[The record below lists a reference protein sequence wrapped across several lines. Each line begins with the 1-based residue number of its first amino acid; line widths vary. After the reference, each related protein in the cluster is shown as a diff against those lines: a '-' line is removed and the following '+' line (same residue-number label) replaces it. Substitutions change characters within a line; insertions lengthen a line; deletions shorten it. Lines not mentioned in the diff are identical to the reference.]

1 MSSRTKIVIDDT
13 PLTPKNATYVDILDQ
28 LATIMAK
35 RGDNIRARVYKKAQE
50 TILAMTD
57 DIYSPQQ
64 LKGQAGIGSTI
75 LEKLDTFDKTGT
87 LPIIEQERGKPENI
101 LSDVYGIGPKKAVEL
116 VKLGITSIA
125 QLRER
130 QDEVLNKVQKAGL
143 KYYEDIMERIPRSE
157 IDEYVG
163 VFQKTFD
170 SVSESGDRYEIVGSY
185 RRGAAASGDIDVILT
200 STRPA
205 FFDNWIDALLATG
218 VIVEVLSRGKTKCLV
233 ITKMGKAR
241 RVDFLYT
248 SPEEYPFAVLYF
260 TGSKGF
266 NAAMRGH
273 SLKMGWSLNEHGFSK
288 VVDKK
293 KEEKV
298 LLNIVD
304 EQGIFDVLKLEYKEP
319 SERIDGRSVVSL
331 VDMPKLEKVYRSR
344 KTLKNKKGEK
354 GVFAEEVLT
363 IPKEPTIEKEDFDF
377 IEPLIETVPEQ
388 LVVEPTVE
396 QLIEPVVET
405 VVEPVV
411 ETVVEPVVETV
422 VEPVVEEVPKEP
434 ETKKKREPK
443 TEDNITKLL
452 SRNMISQECGDS
464 VKNGLLK
471 LKNENLKPKK
481 PKGEKKPRI
490 KIGKTLKVESAIPK
504 SSPKESDKKES
515 DKKESDK
522 KKSPKVSDKKVS
534 PKISDKI
541 PPKTKKIR
549 KPTATG
555 KNKTQKNIEIV
566 QEMNT
571 KMTPVETEHAK
582 THIKSFQE
590 NGISVLDQ
598 LTLNDLTAILVLSN
612 DTYYNKK
619 TPLMS
624 DNEYDIVKEYVDRK
638 YPANTI
644 TEQIGAPVQKNKV
657 ELPYNMPSMDKIK
670 PDTSILTSWSAKY
683 KGPYVISR
691 KLDGVSGMYIS
702 EPEPKL
708 YTRGDG
714 KVGQDI
720 SHLIKHLKLPKATGL
735 VARGEF
741 IIPREVFK
749 TKYADKFANAR
760 NMVSGMI
767 NSKTVDDSIRDLH
780 FVTYEV
786 ISPQLDPS
794 KQLAA
799 LEKSAH
805 EVVKHEV
812 VETVSND
819 MLSEI
824 LLDWRANSE
833 YEIDGIIVTD
843 DHVHPR
849 VEGNPDHAF
858 AFKMVLSDQMAEAK
872 VVDVEWSPSKD
883 GYLKPRVRIEPIAL
897 GGVTIEYAT
906 GFNGK
911 FIKDNKIGIGAL
923 IKLIRSGD
931 VIPHI
936 MSVSM
941 PADEAKMPKEEYSWT
956 ESGVDIV
963 LTNVGDNA
971 IVREKNITMFFKTLE
986 VDGLGEGNVKKLIKT
1001 GYNSVAKIIAMSK
1014 ADFETVE
1021 GFKEK
1026 TAEKLSTGIKE
1037 KVAKASLIE
1046 IMVAS
1051 NTLGRGVSTKNL
1063 ELIMEA
1069 YPQIFQSGESMEE
1082 KVKMLVSIKGV
1093 GEKNAKAFVQ
1103 NMGTF
1108 LEFLRECRLEGKL
1121 NASVVPKNVSVPVE
1135 NVDITNP
1142 LYGKTIVMTKV
1153 RDKSII
1159 DHLAKVGAKLG
1170 DAMKKD
1176 TFVLIVKSHEDKSNK
1191 TEYAMK
1197 NGIPIMTPEEFVKK
1211 YM

>member
-13 PLTPKNATYVDILDQ
+13 PLTPKNAAYVDILDQ

-75 LEKLDTFDKTGT
+75 LEKLETFDKTGT

-116 VKLGITSIA
+116 VQMGITSIA
-125 QLRER
+125 KLREK

-157 IDEYVG
+157 IDEYMG
-163 VFQKTFD
+163 VFQNTFD
-170 SVSESGDRYEIVGSY
+170 SVSETGDRYEIVGSY
-185 RRGAAASGDIDVILT
+185 RRGAPASGDIDVILT
-200 STRPA
+200 STRPT
-205 FFDNWIDALLATG
+205 FFDKWIDTLLTTG

-233 ITKMGKAR
+233 ITKMNAKSKAR

-273 SLKMGWSLNEHGFSK
+273 ALKIGWSLNEHGFSK
-288 VVDKK
+288 MVDKK

-304 EQGIFDVLKLEYKEP
+304 ERGIFDVLKLEYKEP

-344 KTLKNKKGEK
+344 KTLKNKKGD
-354 GVFAEEVLT
+354 T
-363 IPKEPTIEKEDFDF
+363 SIPKSLPKEQIENQDLLKES
-377 IEPLIETVPEQ
+377 LMETVNIP
-388 LVVEPTVE
+388 
-396 QLIEPVVET
+396 IEPVI
-405 VVEPVV
+405 EPAQ
-411 ETVVEPVVETV
+411 
-422 VEPVVEEVPKEP
+422 EVPKEP

-443 TEDNITKLL
+443 TEDNIAKLVSL
-452 SRNMISQECGDS
+452 NMISQECGDS
-464 VKNGLLK
+464 VKDGLLK
-471 LKNENLKPKK
+471 LKDENLKPKK

-504 SSPKESDKKES
+504 SPPKV
-515 DKKESDK
+515 
-522 KKSPKVSDKKVS
+522 SPKVSDKKES
-534 PKISDKI
+534 PKVSDKKESPKVSDKKESPKI

-549 KPTATG
+549 KPNATG
-555 KNKTQKNIEIV
+555 KNKSQKNIEIV
-566 QEMNT
+566 QEINT
-571 KMTPVETEHAK
+571 TMTPEQTEHAK
-582 THIKSFQE
+582 TQIKSFQE
-590 NGISVLDQ
+590 NGISILDQ
-598 LTLNDLTAILVLSN
+598 LILNDLTAILVLAN
-612 DTYYNKK
+612 DAYYNKK
-619 TPLMS
+619 APLMS
-624 DNEYDIVKEYVDRK
+624 DNEYDIIKEYVERK
-638 YPANTI
+638 YPGNKI
-644 TEQIGAPVQKNKV
+644 TKQIGAPVQKNKV

-683 KGPYVISR
+683 KGSYVISR

-720 SHLIKHLKLPKATGL
+720 SHLIKHLKLPKAHGL
-735 VARGEF
+735 VVRGEF

-786 ISPQLDPS
+786 IAPQLDPS

-799 LEKSAH
+799 LEKAGH

-812 VETVSND
+812 VETVSNS

-824 LLDWRANSE
+824 LLDWRANGE

-843 DHVHPR
+843 DHIHPR

-971 IVREKNITMFFKTLE
+971 VVREKNITMFFKTLE

-1014 ADFETVE
+1014 SDFETVE

-1026 TAEKLSTGIKE
+1026 TAEKLSAGIKE

-1069 YPQIFQSGESMEE
+1069 YPQILQSVESMEE

-1108 LEFLRECRLEGKL
+1108 LDFLRECGLEGKL

-1135 NVDITNP
+1135 NVDTTNP

-1159 DHLAKVGAKLG
+1159 DHLGKVGAKLG
-1170 DAMKKD
+1170 DSMKKD
-1176 TFVLIVKSHEDKSNK
+1176 TFVLIVKSHDDKSNK
-1191 TEYAMK
+1191 TEYALK

-1211 YM
+1211 YMISL

>member
-1 MSSRTKIVIDDT
+1 MSSRTKIVIDER
-13 PLTPKNATYVDILDQ
+13 PLTSKNAAYVDILDQ

-35 RGDNIRARVYKKAQE
+35 RGDNIRSRVYKKAQE

-57 DIYSPQQ
+57 TIYSPNQ
-64 LKGQAGIGSTI
+64 LKGRAGIGATI
-75 LEKLDTFDKTGT
+75 LEKLETFDKTGT
-87 LPIIEQERGKPENI
+87 LPIIEAERGKPENI

-116 VKLGITSIA
+116 VKMGITSIA

-163 VFQKTFD
+163 IFQKTFD
-170 SVSESGDRYEIVGSY
+170 SVSETGDRYEIVGSY

-200 STRPA
+200 STRPV
-205 FFDNWIDALLATG
+205 FFDNWIDALLKTG
-218 VIVEVLSRGKTKCLV
+218 LIVEVLSRGKTKCLV

-288 VVDKK
+288 MVDKK

-304 EQGIFDVLKLEYKEP
+304 ERGIFDVLKLEYKEP
-319 SERIDGRSVVSL
+319 SERIDGRSIVSL
-331 VDMPKLEKVYRSR
+331 VDMPKLEKVYQSR
-344 KTLKNKKGEK
+344 KTLKNKK
-354 GVFAEEVLT
+354 
-363 IPKEPTIEKEDFDF
+363 IPKEPLEELKQPFVEPEDFD
-377 IEPLIETVPEQ
+377 I
-388 LVVEPTVE
+388 
-396 QLIEPVVET
+396 
-405 VVEPVV
+405 
-411 ETVVEPVVETV
+411 
-422 VEPVVEEVPKEP
+422 PKEP
-434 ETKKKREPK
+434 VAEVLSIPQEPTKKEPK
-443 TEDNITKLL
+443 TEDNINKLL
-452 SRNMISQECGDS
+452 SLNMISQECADS
-464 VKNGLLK
+464 IKDGLFR
-471 LKNENLKPKK
+471 LKNENSKSKK
-481 PKGEKKPRI
+481 QKKPRI
-490 KIGKTLKVESAIPK
+490 KIGKTLKVESVIHK
-504 SSPKESDKKES
+504 SPSKKES
-515 DKKESDK
+515 
-522 KKSPKVSDKKVS
+522 
-534 PKISDKI
+534 
-541 PPKTKKIR
+541 PKTKKIR
-549 KPTATG
+549 KTTTG

-566 QEMNT
+566 QEMN
-571 KMTPVETEHAK
+571 KEMAVDQAK
-582 THIKSFQE
+582 IHIKLFQE
-590 NGISVLDQ
+590 NGISALDQ
-598 LTLNDLTAILVLSN
+598 LNLNNLTAVLVLSN

-619 TPLMS
+619 APLMT
-624 DNEYDIVKEYVDRK
+624 DNEYDIIKEYVDRK
-638 YPANTI
+638 YPDNII
-644 TEQIGAPVQKNKV
+644 TEQIGAPIQKNKV

-720 SHLIKHLKLPKATGL
+720 SHLIKHLKLPKTTGL

-741 IIPREVFK
+741 IIPKEIFK
-749 TKYADKFANAR
+749 TKYADKFANPR
-760 NMVSGMI
+760 NMVAGMI
-767 NSKTVDDSIRDLH
+767 NSKTIDDSIRDLH

-799 LEKSAH
+799 LEKAGH

-812 VETVSND
+812 VDSVSNT

-843 DHVHPR
+843 DHIHHR
-849 VEGNPDHAF
+849 VDGNPDHAF

-941 PADEAKMPKEEYSWT
+941 PAEEAKMPKDEYSWT

-963 LTNVGDNA
+963 LTNIGDNVV
-971 IVREKNITMFFKTLE
+971 VREKNITMFFKSLE
-986 VDGLGEGNVKKLIKT
+986 VDGLGEGNVKKLIKA
-1001 GYNSVAKIIAMSK
+1001 GFDRVSKILAMSK
-1014 ADFETVE
+1014 PDFEKVE

-1026 TAEKLSTGIKE
+1026 TAEKLSVGIKE
-1037 KVAKASLIE
+1037 KVTKASLID

-1051 NTLGRGVSTKNL
+1051 NTLGRGISTKNL
-1063 ELIMEA
+1063 ELIVES
-1069 YPQIFQSGESMEE
+1069 YPQILKSSESADE
-1082 KVKMLVSIKGV
+1082 KVKMLVAIKGV

-1108 LEFLRECRLEGKL
+1108 LEFLRECGLEGKL
-1121 NASVVPKNVSVPVE
+1121 RATTPKNVSVAVE
-1135 NVDITNP
+1135 NVDTTNP

-1159 DHLAKVGAKLG
+1159 DHLEKVGAKLG

-1191 TEYAMK
+1191 TEYATK

-1211 YM
+1211 YMI

>member
-13 PLTPKNATYVDILDQ
+13 PLTPKNAAYVDILDQ

-35 RGDNIRARVYKKAQE
+35 RGDNIRSRVYKKAQE

-57 DIYSPQQ
+57 DIYSPGQ

-75 LEKLDTFDKTGT
+75 LEKLETFDKTGT
-87 LPIIEQERGKPENI
+87 IPIIEEERGKPENI
-101 LSDVYGIGPKKAVEL
+101 LSDVYGVGPKKAVEL
-116 VKLGITSIA
+116 VQMGITSIA
-125 QLRER
+125 KLRER

-170 SVSESGDRYEIVGSY
+170 SISESGDRYEIVGSY

-200 STRPA
+200 STRPS
-205 FFDNWIDALLATG
+205 FFDKWIDALLATG

-273 SLKMGWSLNEHGFSK
+273 ALKMGWSLNEHGFSK

-304 EQGIFDVLKLEYKEP
+304 ERGIFDVLKLEYKEP
-319 SERIDGRSVVSL
+319 IERIDGRSVVSL

-344 KTLKNKKGEK
+344 KTLKNKKGEPK
-354 GVFAEEVLT
+354 NKMVEKHDFDLPESVVEEKQPVVPEVLT
-363 IPKEPTIEKEDFDF
+363 LPKKSI
-377 IEPLIETVPEQ
+377 
-388 LVVEPTVE
+388 
-396 QLIEPVVET
+396 
-405 VVEPVV
+405 
-411 ETVVEPVVETV
+411 
-422 VEPVVEEVPKEP
+422 
-434 ETKKKREPK
+434 KREPK
-443 TEDNITKLL
+443 MEDNMNKLL
-452 SRNMISQECGDS
+452 SLNMVSQECADS
-464 VKNGLLK
+464 VKDGLLK
-471 LKNENLKPKK
+471 LKSENLKPKK

-490 KIGKTLKVESAIPK
+490 KIGKTLKIESTLPKSSPQLSPKLSQKKESPKVLPK
-504 SSPKESDKKES
+504 SSPKLSDKKES
-515 DKKESDK
+515 
-522 KKSPKVSDKKVS
+522 
-534 PKISDKI
+534 
-541 PPKTKKIR
+541 PKTKKVR
-549 KPTATG
+549 KPTTTG
-555 KNKTQKNIEIV
+555 KNKTKKNIEIV
-566 QEMNT
+566 QEMN
-571 KMTPVETEHAK
+571 KEMTPEDK
-582 THIKSFQE
+582 DQSKIHIKLFQE
-590 NGISVLDQ
+590 NGITALDQ
-598 LTLNDLTAILVLSN
+598 LNLNNLTAILVVSN
-612 DTYYNKK
+612 DAYYNKK
-619 TPLMS
+619 APLMS
-624 DNEYDIVKEYVDRK
+624 DNEYDIIKEYVERK
-638 YPANTI
+638 YPSNKI

-657 ELPYNMPSMDKIK
+657 TLPYNMPSMDKIK

-683 KGPYVISR
+683 KGSYVISR

-720 SHLIKHLKLPKATGL
+720 SHLIKHLKLPKAHGL

-741 IIPREVFK
+741 IIPREIFK
-749 TKYADKFANAR
+749 AKYADKFANPR
-760 NMVSGMI
+760 NMVAGMI
-767 NSKTVDDSIRDLH
+767 NSKTIDDSIRDLH

-799 LEKSAH
+799 LEKAGH

-812 VETVSND
+812 VESVSNS

-941 PADEAKMPKEEYSWT
+941 PAEEAKMPKDEYSWT

-971 IVREKNITMFFKTLE
+971 VVREKNITMFFKTLE
-986 VDGLGEGNVKKLIKT
+986 VDGLGEGNVKKLIKA
-1001 GYNSVAKIIAMSK
+1001 GFDRVSKIIAMKK

-1037 KVAKASLIE
+1037 KVGKASLIE

-1069 YPQIFQSGESMEE
+1069 YPQILQSLESADE
-1082 KVKMLVSIKGV
+1082 KVKMLVAIKGV

-1108 LEFLRECRLEGKL
+1108 LEFLRECGLEGKL
-1121 NASVVPKNVSVPVE
+1121 RDNTPKNVSVPVE

-1142 LYGKTIVMTKV
+1142 LYGKTIVMTKL

-1159 DHLAKVGAKLG
+1159 DHLDKVGAKLG
-1170 DAMKKD
+1170 KSIKKD
-1176 TFVLIVKSHEDKSNK
+1176 TFVLIVNSHEDKSNK
-1191 TEYAMK
+1191 TEYALK
-1197 NGIPIMTPEEFVKK
+1197 NGITIMTPEEFVKK
-1211 YM
+1211 YMIRI

>member
-1 MSSRTKIVIDDT
+1 
-13 PLTPKNATYVDILDQ
+13 
-28 LATIMAK
+28 
-35 RGDNIRARVYKKAQE
+35 
-50 TILAMTD
+50 
-57 DIYSPQQ
+57 
-64 LKGQAGIGSTI
+64 
-75 LEKLDTFDKTGT
+75 
-87 LPIIEQERGKPENI
+87 
-101 LSDVYGIGPKKAVEL
+101 
-116 VKLGITSIA
+116 
-125 QLRER
+125 LRER

-157 IDEYVG
+157 IDEYMG

-170 SVSESGDRYEIVGSY
+170 SVSETGDRYEIVGSY

-200 STRPA
+200 STRPV
-205 FFDNWIDALLATG
+205 FFDKWIDTLLSTG
-218 VIVEVLSRGKTKCLV
+218 IIVEVLSRGKTKCLV
-233 ITKMGKAR
+233 ITKMDAKSKAR

-273 SLKMGWSLNEHGFSK
+273 ALKLDWSLNEHGFSK

-304 EQGIFDVLKLEYKEP
+304 ERGIFDVLKLEYKEP

-344 KTLKNKKGEK
+344 KTLKNKKGD
-354 GVFAEEVLT
+354 T
-363 IPKEPTIEKEDFDF
+363 SIPKSFPKEQMENQDLLKESLMEAENVKTP
-377 IEPLIETVPEQ
+377 IEPI
-388 LVVEPTVE
+388 
-396 QLIEPVVET
+396 IEPVI
-405 VVEPVV
+405 EPII
-411 ETVVEPVVETV
+411 
-422 VEPVVEEVPKEP
+422 EP

-443 TEDNITKLL
+443 TEDNIAKLL
-452 SRNMISQECGDS
+452 SLNMISQECGDS
-464 VKNGLLK
+464 VKDGLLK

-490 KIGKTLKVESAIPK
+490 KIGKTLKVESTIPK
-504 SSPKESDKKES
+504 SSPKI
-515 DKKESDK
+515 
-522 KKSPKVSDKKVS
+522 SDKKVS
-534 PKISDKI
+534 PKISDKKVS
-541 PPKTKKIR
+541 PKLSEKQESPKVLPKTKKIR
-549 KPTATG
+549 KTNATG

-571 KMTPVETEHAK
+571 KMTPEQTEHAK

-624 DNEYDIVKEYVDRK
+624 DNEYDIIKEYVDRK

-720 SHLIKHLKLPKATGL
+720 SHLIKHLKLPKAHGL
-735 VARGEF
+735 VVRGEF

-799 LEKSAH
+799 LEKAGH

-812 VETVSND
+812 VETVSNS

-843 DHVHPR
+843 DHIHPR

-858 AFKMVLSDQMAEAK
+858 AFKMILSDQMAEAK

-1014 ADFETVE
+1014 ANFETVE

-1026 TAEKLSTGIKE
+1026 TAEKLSAGIKE
-1037 KVAKASLIE
+1037 KVGKASLIE

-1069 YPQIFQSGESMEE
+1069 YPQILQSGASMEE

-1108 LEFLRECRLEGKL
+1108 LEFLRECGLEGKL
-1121 NASVVPKNVSVPVE
+1121 NASDVPKNVSVPLE
-1135 NVDITNP
+1135 NVDTTNP

-1170 DAMKKD
+1170 DSMKKD
-1176 TFVLIVKSHEDKSNK
+1176 TFVLIVKSHDDKSNK
-1191 TEYAMK
+1191 TEYAVK

-1211 YM
+1211 YMESKN

>member
-13 PLTPKNATYVDILDQ
+13 PLTPKNAAYVDILDQ

-116 VKLGITSIA
+116 VQMGITSIA
-125 QLRER
+125 QLREK

-157 IDEYVG
+157 IDEYMG

-170 SVSESGDRYEIVGSY
+170 SVSETGDRYEIVGSY

-205 FFDNWIDALLATG
+205 FFDKWIDTLLDTG
-218 VIVEVLSRGKTKCLV
+218 IIVEVLSRGKTKCLV
-233 ITKMGKAR
+233 ITKMNAKSNAR

-273 SLKMGWSLNEHGFSK
+273 ALKMGWSLNEHGFSK

-304 EQGIFDVLKLEYKEP
+304 ERGIFDVLKLEYKEP
-319 SERIDGRSVVSL
+319 SARIDGRSVVSF

-344 KTLKNKKGEK
+344 KTLKNKKGD
-354 GVFAEEVLT
+354 T
-363 IPKEPTIEKEDFDF
+363 SIPKAFPKEQMEKKDLLKECLMEVENIPRETIIEPIIEKLQELPK
-377 IEPLIETVPEQ
+377 E
-388 LVVEPTVE
+388 
-396 QLIEPVVET
+396 VET
-405 VVEPVV
+405 
-411 ETVVEPVVETV
+411 
-422 VEPVVEEVPKEP
+422 KQ
-434 ETKKKREPK
+434 KREPK
-443 TEDNITKLL
+443 TEDNIEKLL

-464 VKNGLLK
+464 VKDGLLK
-471 LKNENLKPKK
+471 LKDENLKPKK

-490 KIGKTLKVESAIPK
+490 KIGDTLKVESIIPK
-504 SSPKESDKKES
+504 SPPKESDKKES

-522 KKSPKVSDKKVS
+522 KESPKVSDKKES
-534 PKISDKI
+534 PKI

-571 KMTPVETEHAK
+571 KMTPEQTEHTK
-582 THIKSFQE
+582 TQIKSFQE

-598 LTLNDLTAILVLSN
+598 LTLNDLTAILVLAN

-624 DNEYDIVKEYVDRK
+624 DNEYDIIKEYVDRK

-735 VARGEF
+735 VVRGEF

-786 ISPQLDPS
+786 IAPQLDPS

-799 LEKSAH
+799 LEKAGH

-849 VEGNPDHAF
+849 VDGNPDHAF

-971 IVREKNITMFFKTLE
+971 VVREKNITMFFKTLE

-1001 GYNSVAKIIAMSK
+1001 GFDSVAKIIAMSK
-1014 ADFETVE
+1014 SDFETVE

-1026 TAEKLSTGIKE
+1026 TAEKLSVGIKE

-1093 GEKNAKAFVQ
+1093 GEKNAKAFVK

-1108 LEFLRECRLEGKL
+1108 LDFLRECGLEGKL

-1135 NVDITNP
+1135 NLDTTNP

-1191 TEYAMK
+1191 TEYALK

-1211 YM
+1211 YIVSV

>member
-13 PLTPKNATYVDILDQ
+13 PLTPKNAAYVDILDQ

-35 RGDNIRARVYKKAQE
+35 RGDNIRSRVYKKAQE

-57 DIYSPQQ
+57 DIYSPDQ
-64 LKGQAGIGSTI
+64 LKGQVGIGSTI
-75 LEKLDTFDKTGT
+75 LEKLETFDKTGT
-87 LPIIEQERGKPENI
+87 LPIIEQERGKPESI
-101 LSDVYGIGPKKAVEL
+101 LSDVYGIGPKKAVEI
-116 VKLGITSIA
+116 VQMGITSIA

-233 ITKMGKAR
+233 ITKIDVKSKAR

-273 SLKMGWSLNEHGFSK
+273 ALKMGWSLNEHGFSK

-304 EQGIFDVLKLEYKEP
+304 ERGIFDLLKLEYKEP

-354 GVFAEEVLT
+354 GFFDEEVLT

-388 LVVEPTVE
+388 LMIEPIVEH
-396 QLIEPVVET
+396 LIEPVVE
-405 VVEPVV
+405 EL
-411 ETVVEPVVETV
+411 
-422 VEPVVEEVPKEP
+422 PKEP

-443 TEDNITKLL
+443 TEDNIEKLL
-452 SRNMISQECGDS
+452 SLNMISQECGDS
-464 VKNGLLK
+464 VIDGLLK
-471 LKNENLKPKK
+471 LKNENLRPKK

-504 SSPKESDKKES
+504 SSPKISDKKESDKKES

-522 KKSPKVSDKKVS
+522 KESDKKESDKKESDKKESDKKESPKVSDKKES
-534 PKISDKI
+534 PKI

-549 KPTATG
+549 KPNATG

-571 KMTPVETEHAK
+571 KMTPEQTDNAK
-582 THIKSFQE
+582 TQIKSFQE

-598 LTLNDLTAILVLSN
+598 LTLNDLTAILMLAN

-624 DNEYDIVKEYVDRK
+624 DNEYDIIKEYVERK
-638 YPANTI
+638 YPSNKI

-670 PDTSILTSWSAKY
+670 PDTSILTSRSAIY

-691 KLDGVSGMYIS
+691 KLDGVSGMHIS

-708 YTRGDG
+708 YTCGDG

-720 SHLIKHLKLPKATGL
+720 SHLIKHLKLPKAHGL
-735 VARGEF
+735 VVRGEF

-786 ISPQLDPS
+786 IAPQLDPS

-799 LEKSAH
+799 LEKAGH

-812 VETVSND
+812 VETVSNS

-843 DHVHPR
+843 DHIHPR

-963 LTNVGDNA
+963 LTNASDNA
-971 IVREKNITMFFKTLE
+971 VVREKNITMFFKTLE

-1001 GYNSVAKIIAMSK
+1001 GFDRVSKIIAMKK

-1026 TAEKLSTGIKE
+1026 TAEKLSVGIKE
-1037 KVAKASLIE
+1037 KVAKALLIE

-1069 YPQIFQSGESMEE
+1069 YPQILQSGESMEE

-1093 GEKNAKAFVQ
+1093 GEKNAKAFLQ

-1108 LEFLRECRLEGKL
+1108 LEFLREYGLEGKL
-1121 NASVVPKNVSVPVE
+1121 NASAVPKNVSVPVE

-1176 TFVLIVKSHEDKSNK
+1176 TYVLIVKSHDDKSNK
-1191 TEYAMK
+1191 TEYAAK

>member
-13 PLTPKNATYVDILDQ
+13 PLTPKNAAYVDILDQ

-50 TILAMTD
+50 TILAMPD
-57 DIYSPQQ
+57 DIYSPHQ

-75 LEKLDTFDKTGT
+75 LEKLETFDKTGT
-87 LPIIEQERGKPENI
+87 LPIIEEERGKPENI

-116 VKLGITSIA
+116 VQMGITSIA

-143 KYYEDIMERIPRSE
+143 KHYEDIMERIPRSE
-157 IDEYVG
+157 IDEYMG

-170 SVSESGDRYEIVGSY
+170 SVSETGDRYEIVGSY

-200 STRPA
+200 STRPV
-205 FFDNWIDALLATG
+205 FFDKWIDALLSTG
-218 VIVEVLSRGKTKCLV
+218 IIVEVLSRGKTKCLV
-233 ITKMGKAR
+233 ITKMNANSKAR

-273 SLKMGWSLNEHGFSK
+273 ALKLGWSLNEHGFSK

-304 EQGIFDVLKLEYKEP
+304 ERGIFDVLKLEYKEP

-344 KTLKNKKGEK
+344 KTLKNKK
-354 GVFAEEVLT
+354 VDT
-363 IPKEPTIEKEDFDF
+363 SIPKSLPTEQIENQDILKESLMEAENIPIEPV
-377 IEPLIETVPEQ
+377 IEPL
-388 LVVEPTVE
+388 VEPVI
-396 QLIEPVVET
+396 QPVIEPVQEL
-405 VVEPVV
+405 
-411 ETVVEPVVETV
+411 
-422 VEPVVEEVPKEP
+422 PKEP

-443 TEDNITKLL
+443 TEDNIAKLL
-452 SRNMISQECGDS
+452 SLNMISQECGDS
-464 VKNGLLK
+464 VKDGLLK
-471 LKNENLKPKK
+471 LKDENLKSKK

-490 KIGKTLKVESAIPK
+490 KIGKTLKVESTIPK
-504 SSPKESDKKES
+504 SSPKISDKKES
-515 DKKESDK
+515 DKKESPNESDK
-522 KKSPKVSDKKVS
+522 KISDKKVSPKVSDKKES
-534 PKISDKI
+534 PKVSDKKESPKI

-571 KMTPVETEHAK
+571 KMTPEQTEHTK
-582 THIKSFQE
+582 TQIKSFQE

-624 DNEYDIVKEYVDRK
+624 DNEYDIIKEYVDRK

-720 SHLIKHLKLPKATGL
+720 SHLIKHLKLPKAHGL
-735 VARGEF
+735 VVRGEF

-799 LEKSAH
+799 LEKAGH

-812 VETVSND
+812 VETVSNS

-843 DHVHPR
+843 DHIHPR

-963 LTNVGDNA
+963 LTNASDNA
-971 IVREKNITMFFKTLE
+971 VVREKNITMFFKTLE

-1001 GYNSVAKIIAMSK
+1001 GFDSVAKIIAMSK
-1014 ADFETVE
+1014 SDFETVE

-1026 TAEKLSTGIKE
+1026 TAEKLSAGIKE

-1069 YPQIFQSGESMEE
+1069 YPQILQSGESMEE

-1093 GEKNAKAFVQ
+1093 GEKNAKSFVQ

-1108 LEFLRECRLEGKL
+1108 LEFLRECGLEGKL

-1135 NVDITNP
+1135 NVDTTNP

-1159 DHLAKVGAKLG
+1159 DHLGKVGAKLG
-1170 DAMKKD
+1170 DSMKKD
-1176 TFVLIVKSHEDKSNK
+1176 TFVLIVKSHDDKSNK
-1191 TEYAMK
+1191 TEYAVK

-1211 YM
+1211 YMISL

>member
-13 PLTPKNATYVDILDQ
+13 PLTPKNAAYVDILEQ

-35 RGDNIRARVYKKAQE
+35 RGDNIRSRVYKKAQE

-57 DIYSPQQ
+57 DIYSPDQ
-64 LKGQAGIGSTI
+64 LKGQLGIGSTI

-273 SLKMGWSLNEHGFSK
+273 ALKMGWSLNEHGFSK

-304 EQGIFDVLKLEYKEP
+304 ERGIFDVLKLEYKEP

-354 GVFAEEVLT
+354 GVFDEEVLT
-363 IPKEPTIEKEDFDF
+363 IPKEPTIAKEDFDF

-388 LVVEPTVE
+388 LMIEHLIEPVV
-396 QLIEPVVET
+396 EPVVET

-515 DKKESDK
+515 DKK
-522 KKSPKVSDKKVS
+522 VS

-549 KPTATG
+549 KPNATG

-571 KMTPVETEHAK
+571 KMTPEQTEHAK

-598 LTLNDLTAILVLSN
+598 LTLNDLTAILVLAN

-624 DNEYDIVKEYVDRK
+624 DNEYDIIKEYVDRK

-735 VARGEF
+735 VVRGEF

-786 ISPQLDPS
+786 IAPQLDPS

-799 LEKSAH
+799 LEKSGH

-971 IVREKNITMFFKTLE
+971 VVREKNITMFFKTLE

-1001 GYNSVAKIIAMSK
+1001 GFDSVAKIIAMSK
-1014 ADFETVE
+1014 GDFETVE

-1026 TAEKLSTGIKE
+1026 TAEKLSVGIKE

-1108 LEFLRECRLEGKL
+1108 LDFLRECGLEGKL

-1135 NVDITNP
+1135 NVDTTNP

-1170 DAMKKD
+1170 DSMKKD

-1191 TEYAMK
+1191 TEYALK

-1211 YM
+1211 YLISI

>member
-13 PLTPKNATYVDILDQ
+13 PLTPKNAAYVDILDQ

-75 LEKLDTFDKTGT
+75 LEKLETFDKTGT

-116 VKLGITSIA
+116 VQMGITSIS

-157 IDEYVG
+157 IDEYMG

-170 SVSESGDRYEIVGSY
+170 SVSETGDRYEIVGSY

-200 STRPA
+200 STRPV
-205 FFDNWIDALLATG
+205 FFDKWIDTLLSTG
-218 VIVEVLSRGKTKCLV
+218 IIVEVLSRGKTKCLV
-233 ITKMGKAR
+233 ITKMDAKSKAR

-273 SLKMGWSLNEHGFSK
+273 ALKLDWSLNEHGFSK

-304 EQGIFDVLKLEYKEP
+304 ERGIFDVLKLEYKEP

-344 KTLKNKKGEK
+344 KTLKNKKGD
-354 GVFAEEVLT
+354 T
-363 IPKEPTIEKEDFDF
+363 SIPKSFPKEQMENQDLLKESLMEAENVKTP
-377 IEPLIETVPEQ
+377 IEPI
-388 LVVEPTVE
+388 
-396 QLIEPVVET
+396 IEPVI
-405 VVEPVV
+405 EPII
-411 ETVVEPVVETV
+411 
-422 VEPVVEEVPKEP
+422 EP

-443 TEDNITKLL
+443 TEDNIAKLL
-452 SRNMISQECGDS
+452 SLNMISQECGDS
-464 VKNGLLK
+464 VKDGLLK

-490 KIGKTLKVESAIPK
+490 KIGKTLKVESTIPK
-504 SSPKESDKKES
+504 SSPKI
-515 DKKESDK
+515 
-522 KKSPKVSDKKVS
+522 SDKKVS
-534 PKISDKI
+534 PKISDKKVS
-541 PPKTKKIR
+541 PKLSEKQESPKVLPKTKKIR
-549 KPTATG
+549 KTNATG

-571 KMTPVETEHAK
+571 KMTPEQTEHAK

-624 DNEYDIVKEYVDRK
+624 DNEYDIIKEYVDRK

-720 SHLIKHLKLPKATGL
+720 SHLIKHLKLPKAHGL
-735 VARGEF
+735 VVRGEF

-799 LEKSAH
+799 LEKAGH

-812 VETVSND
+812 VETVSNS

-843 DHVHPR
+843 DHIHPR

-858 AFKMVLSDQMAEAK
+858 AFKMILSDQMAEAK

-1014 ADFETVE
+1014 ANFETVE

-1026 TAEKLSTGIKE
+1026 TAEKLSAGIKE
-1037 KVAKASLIE
+1037 KVGKASLIE

-1069 YPQIFQSGESMEE
+1069 YPQILQSGASMEE

-1108 LEFLRECRLEGKL
+1108 LEFLRECGLEGKL
-1121 NASVVPKNVSVPVE
+1121 NASDVPKNVSVPLE
-1135 NVDITNP
+1135 NVDTTNP

-1170 DAMKKD
+1170 DSMKKD
-1176 TFVLIVKSHEDKSNK
+1176 TFVLIVKSHDDKSNK
-1191 TEYAMK
+1191 TEYAVK

-1211 YM
+1211 YMESKN

>member
-13 PLTPKNATYVDILDQ
+13 PLTPKNAAYVDILDQ

-35 RGDNIRARVYKKAQE
+35 RGDNIRSRVYKKAQE

-57 DIYSPQQ
+57 DIYSPDQ
-64 LKGQAGIGSTI
+64 LKGQLGIGSTI
-75 LEKLDTFDKTGT
+75 LEKLETFDKTGT

-205 FFDNWIDALLATG
+205 FFDKWIDALLATG

-233 ITKMGKAR
+233 ITKMDVKSKAR

-273 SLKMGWSLNEHGFSK
+273 ALKMGWSLNEHGFSK

-304 EQGIFDVLKLEYKEP
+304 ERGIFDLLKLEYKEP

-354 GVFAEEVLT
+354 GVFDEEVLT
-363 IPKEPTIEKEDFDF
+363 IPKEPTIAKEDFDF

-388 LVVEPTVE
+388 LMIEH
-396 QLIEPVVET
+396 LIEP

-515 DKKESDK
+515 DKK
-522 KKSPKVSDKKVS
+522 VS

-549 KPTATG
+549 KPNATG

-571 KMTPVETEHAK
+571 KMTPEQTEHTK
-582 THIKSFQE
+582 TQIKSFQE

-598 LTLNDLTAILVLSN
+598 LTLNDLTAILVLAN

-624 DNEYDIVKEYVDRK
+624 DNEYDIIKEYVDRK
-638 YPANTI
+638 YPANKI

-735 VARGEF
+735 VVRGEF
-741 IIPREVFK
+741 IIPREIFK
-749 TKYADKFANAR
+749 TKYADKFANPR
-760 NMVSGMI
+760 NMVAGMI

-786 ISPQLDPS
+786 IAPQLDPS

-799 LEKSAH
+799 LEKAGH

-963 LTNVGDNA
+963 LTNVGDNS

-1001 GYNSVAKIIAMSK
+1001 GYNSVAKIIAMKK

-1069 YPQIFQSGESMEE
+1069 YPQILQSGESMEE

-1108 LEFLRECRLEGKL
+1108 LDFLRECGLEGKL

-1191 TEYAMK
+1191 TEYAVK